1 MTQKEYSKLLR
12 DPRWR
17 AKRIEILE
25 RDKYTCKLCGKK
37 KEDGVVLHVHHIM
50 YHKGL
55 MPWEYRNRELITLCE
70 ECHNNFHKKQ
80 KAQIEKKKQTKEEK
94 KRKEKEEKDRMSLST
109 IISEIKK
116 LEKSEINVFFFATKW
131 SYYCYCGTYAEQAA
145 MFSWMLATSDGMDTT
160 LKMAETLYNNHKEE
174 LKTLAPPENSVGYI
188 MEKYGEE
195 LENLY
200 LSLSKETE
208 K

>member
-25 RDKYTCKLCGKK
+25 RDKYTCKLCGKN
-37 KEDGVVLHVHHIM
+37 KEDGVILHVHHIM

-70 ECHNNFHKKQ
+70 DCHNNFHKKQ
-80 KAQIEKKKQTKEEK
+80 KAQIEKKKQSKEEK
-94 KRKEKEEKDRMSLST
+94 KRKANEEKEQHSIST
-109 IISEIKK
+109 IISEIKG
-116 LEKSEINVFFFATKW
+116 LEKSKNDILFFETKW
-131 SYYCYCGTYAEQAA
+131 SRYYYYGTFAGHAA
-145 MFSWMLATSDGMDTT
+145 MFAWMLATSKGFDITF
-160 LKMAETLYNNHKEE
+160 KMAEIFYNKHKEE

-200 LSLSKETE
+200 LSLSKETNQ
-208 K
+208 